1 MSTRSIELHVGDVGT
16 EIIISLV
23 DGATPV
29 DLTAMSS
36 AVIKVQ
42 RPNRTVVEI
51 TAEVVGDPEDGVI
64 KGVVQAGTFTVRG
77 NHVFQAFLTI
87 GTWVGHSQSVT
98 VYVNPIVPNV

>member
-1 MSTRSIELHVGDVGT
+1 MSTRTIELHVGDVGT

-23 DGATPV
+23 DESTPV
-29 DLTAMSS
+29 DLSAMTS

-42 RPNRTVVEI
+42 RPDRTVAEI
-51 TAEVVGDPEDGVI
+51 TADVDGDPEDGII
-64 KGVVQAGTFTVRG
+64 KGVVSSGTFIARG

-87 GTWVGHSQSVT
+87 GAWTGHSQSVT